1 MTREAF
7 QLALE
12 RHATRSEAIGSYVS
26 EAEESLAAL
35 RKILAELQNQER
47 PPHAETAS
55 AADSACSA

>member
-12 RHATRSEAIGSYVS
+12 RHATQSEAIGSYVK

-35 RKILAELQNQER
+35 REILVDLQDQER
-47 PPHAETAS
+47 SQHARMGSVTG
-55 AADSACSA
+55 

>member
-12 RHATRSEAIGSYVS
+12 RHATRSEAIGGYVK

-35 RKILAELQNQER
+35 RKILADLQDQEQS
-47 PPHAETAS
+47 PHAETAS
-55 AADSACSA
+55 VPSCV

>member
-12 RHATRSEAIGSYVS
+12 RHATQSEAIGSYVK

-35 RKILAELQNQER
+35 RKILVDLQDQER
-47 PPHAETAS
+47 PQHARMGSVTG
-55 AADSACSA
+55 